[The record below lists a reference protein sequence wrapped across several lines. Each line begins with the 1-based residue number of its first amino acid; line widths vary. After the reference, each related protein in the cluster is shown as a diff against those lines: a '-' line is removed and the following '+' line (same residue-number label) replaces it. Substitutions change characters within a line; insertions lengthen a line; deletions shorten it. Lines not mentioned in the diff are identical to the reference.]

1 MRTPKI
7 YMAVTAD
14 EYELPVFVAR
24 HPDELATA
32 YDMNVKNVWSYITRG
47 NVKKV
52 KKGDDV
58 RFIRVE
64 DEGERK

>member
-1 MRTPKI
+1 MKSSKI

-14 EYELPVFVAR
+14 EYELPVFIAR

-32 YDMNVKNVWSYITRG
+32 YGMNVKNVWSYITRG
-47 NVKKV
+47 NVKR
-52 KKGDDV
+52 GDNV

-64 DEGERK
+64 DGKDEAI